1 MKPPRKALVL
11 AAGFGT
17 RLRPL
22 TDAVPKPLLPLW
34 NVPMLDHALALLAD
48 WGVRDAV
55 VNAHYRAG
63 ELLDHLRARRGAP
76 RVSLSFE
83 PEILGTGGALA
94 RAQWFFDERPFWVLN
109 ADVAADLSPRPF
121 LRCMQ
126 RTAPLAV
133 LWMHASRGPRTVDVD
148 NGTVRC
154 FRSARPG
161 TDGTFTFCG
170 LQLVDPE
177 IFTFLD
183 RNGAFQTI
191 VDAYRRGMAV
201 GRRVAAVAP
210 GDAFWYDVGTPAAY
224 LDAHAAVL
232 AAARAGRPGARLM
245 QPDYA
250 ARQAALRRR
259 GVRIDGFACIAPG
272 AAVAP
277 GARLAR
283 AILCDGAAVGAR
295 ADVRDAVLAPGAR
308 ARGSATGL
316 LTRADETAAH
326 DRVLRR
332 VLDAMAYPPGRT
344 LLETLPA
351 RGSAR
356 TFTRLVR
363 GRSSCI
369 LIRYSMDRR
378 ENARFA
384 RHARFLAGQGVPAPR
399 VLLDLPRAHAAVIE
413 DLGDR
418 SLDREVARCGWHGAA
433 PLYRRALDAVLR
445 LHAVPEQAVRAARL
459 RLEPRFGR
467 DLYAWERNLFGEHL
481 LRGYL
486 GLRAARVRRVLA
498 DLETVAE
505 RLLDAP
511 PVLLHRDLQSSNIL
525 LRRGAAFLIDFQGMR
540 WGPAAYDVA
549 SLLCDPY
556 VMMPPRVQ
564 QRLLDAY
571 LRRALDAAAVADT
584 FAAAAVER
592 LAQALGAFGRL
603 CAQPGTR
610 RFEGHIPAAVR
621 MLARMLD
628 RLDGLPHLREL
639 VVDMQDRGPASYA
652 PRGENNGLHG

>member
-1 MKPPRKALVL
+1 MKRPRKALVL

-34 NVPMLDHALALLAD
+34 NAPMIDHVLALLAD
-48 WGVRDAV
+48 WGVRDAL
-55 VNAHYRAG
+55 VNLHYRAG
-63 ELLDHLRARRGAP
+63 ALLDHLRARRAAP
-76 RVSLSFE
+76 RISLSFE
-83 PEILGTGGALA
+83 PAILGTGGALA
-94 RAQWFFDERPFWVLN
+94 RAQWFFDGAPFWVIN

-121 LRCMQ
+121 LDGMQ
-126 RTAPLAV
+126 CGAPLAV
-133 LWMHASRGPRTVDVD
+133 LWMHPRRGPRTVDVRD
-148 NGTVRC
+148 GTVRC
-154 FRSARPG
+154 FHSARPG
-161 TDGTFTFCG
+161 TPGTFTFCG
-170 LQLVDPE
+170 LQLVAPALFDY
-177 IFTFLD
+177 LAAD
-183 RNGAFQTI
+183 GAFQTL
-191 VDAYRRGMAV
+191 VDAYRRGMAA

-210 GDAFWYDVGTPAAY
+210 ETVFWRDVGTPAGY
-224 LDAHAAVL
+224 IEAHAAVL
-232 AAARAGRPGARLM
+232 AAARQGRPGARLM
-245 QPDYA
+245 A
-250 ARQAALRRR
+250 ADDAAQQAALRRR
-259 GVRIDGFACIAPG
+259 GVRIDGFACVARG

-277 GARLAR
+277 GARLRHAV
-283 AILCDGAAVGAR
+283 ILAGATVGGQ
-295 ADVRDAVLAPGAR
+295 ADVCEAVIGPGAR
-308 ARGSATGL
+308 VAGSATGL
-316 LTRADETAAH
+316 LTRADDAAL
-326 DRVLRR
+326 DRVLQRTM
-332 VLDAMAYPPGRT
+332 DAMGYPAART
-344 LLETLPA
+344 MLETLPA

-356 TFTRLVR
+356 SFTRLVC

-369 LIRYSMDRR
+369 LIRYSMQRR

-399 VLLDLPRAHAAVIE
+399 VLLDLPREHAAAIE

-418 SLDREVARCGWHGAA
+418 RLDRAIRRGGWRVAA
-433 PLYRRALDAVLR
+433 PLYRRAFDAMLK
-445 LHAVPEQAVRAARL
+445 LHAVPERAVRAARL

-486 GLRAARVRRVLA
+486 GLRPARVRRVLA

-511 PVLLHRDLQSSNIL
+511 PVLVHRDLQSSNIL
-525 LRRGAAFLIDFQGMR
+525 LRHGAAFLIDFQGMR

-556 VMMPPRVQ
+556 VMMPPELQ
-564 QRLLDAY
+564 ERLFEEY
-571 LRRALDAAAVADT
+571 RRRAPDAAASADT

-610 RFEGHIPAAVR
+610 RFEGHIPDAVR
-621 MLARMLD
+621 MMARMLD
-628 RLDGLPHLREL
+628 QLGGLPHLRE
-639 VVDMQDRGPASYA
+639 VIEDMMVRQDHS
-652 PRGENNGLHG
+652 GEKTRE